1 MVLVVSYS
9 RHNRVAYFDR
19 SNSPLK
25 PPTANRGGGGNESDS
40 KPLYGEKDI
49 ATLMGFLHVK
59 KGSDLQD
66 IWTYFQ
72 ALKGKNLEARGM
84 S

>member
-1 MVLVVSYS
+1 MVLAVSYS

-25 PPTANRGGGGNESDS
+25 PPMANQRGGNKSDS

-49 ATLMGFLHVK
+49 ATLMGFSHVK

-66 IWTYFQ
+66 MWTYFQ
-72 ALKGKNLEARGM
+72 ASKGKNLEAKGM